1 MPIGIQLLRAWLTF
15 KFLMPVSH
23 PESTNDLQ
31 YMVPLH
37 RKSFPVEAR
46 HSQTDHSSNA
56 DLLWYFAFGSNMDPD
71 VLGRVR
77 HVHPRQSQPCK
88 VEGYVL
94 TFAHR
99 GLPYLE
105 PGFGTIE
112 PLNQNPVPPTLTLQ
126 TQARHSGTAQ
136 EGKATMYSTPSKA
149 VADQLLHHKTVQAAV
164 ADQDPQSPQPAS
176 LAQSVQGSPEL
187 PVSFAPTQSSAK
199 RSRGALVSQSSCDY
213 EHNSFNLDG
222 SQAPNFHATGGKP
235 LVNGH
240 KHFEVHGVVHLIS
253 QQDMAQI
260 CKTEGGGGA
269 ANHGYYVQH
278 VPCQLYNGETLQALA
293 LLTHPSSLLHRVSPL
308 LVSYYA
314 LVQPVCSCSVLCCSA
329 SMPSLHDSWLE
340 FCMFAPL
347 FHVSSSWS

>member
-1 MPIGIQLLRAWLTF
+1 M
-15 KFLMPVSH
+15 VS
-23 PESTNDLQ
+23 
-31 YMVPLH
+31 LH

-46 HSQTDHSSNA
+46 HSETDDSSDA

-77 HVHPRQSQPCK
+77 HVHPRQSHPCK
-88 VEGYVL
+88 VAGYVL
-94 TFAHR
+94 TFAHQ

-112 PLNQNPVPPTLTLQ
+112 PLHQEPVPPTLTLQ
-126 TQARHSGTAQ
+126 THAQHSGTAQ

-149 VADQLLHHKTVQAAV
+149 VADQLLHHQTVQAAV
-164 ADQDPQSPQPAS
+164 ADQDSQPPQPAS
-176 LAQSVQGSPEL
+176 LAQSVHGSPEL
-187 PVSFAPTQSSAK
+187 PVSFAPIRSSAK
-199 RSRGALVSQSSCDY
+199 RSRSDSVSQSPCDY
-213 EHNSFNLDG
+213 EHNNFNFDG
-222 SQAPNFHATGGKP
+222 SHAPISHATGVQP

-240 KHFEVHGVVHLIS
+240 KHVEVHGVVHLIS

-278 VPCQLYNGETLQALA
+278 VPCQLYIGKTLRALA

-308 LVSYYA
+308 LVSCYA
-314 LVQPVCSCSVLCCSA
+314 SLQSVCSCGLLC
-329 SMPSLHDSWLE
+329 
-340 FCMFAPL
+340 
-347 FHVSSSWS
+347 